1 MLVEIKYADGSTLN
15 PVFSPEHREAVVEF
29 YSDLI
34 QNNQVM
40 SVKITFDDGEV
51 LHMVEG

>member
-1 MLVEIKYADGSTLN
+1 MNVVVKTANGSVLTPVYA
-15 PVFSPEHREAVVEF
+15 PEHREAVVAF

-34 QNNQVM
+34 QNNQAM

-51 LHMVEG
+51 LHMVEA